1 MPVHDWTRVS
11 AGTFHDFHNG
21 WIIHIKEALNAGLLP
36 KGYYAQSEQHVGL
49 AIPDILTLHTDEN
62 GAIADRDGSV
72 ALLAAP
78 PKVGRKLVATEAG
91 MARTRRRT
99 LTIRHA
105 SKHRVV
111 AMIEIVSPANKDR
124 EQSVEDFVSKAIAA
138 IDRGIHVLLIDLFP
152 PGPFDPLG
160 IHGGIWG
167 SFGDVDEPPHDEP
180 LTLASYDALVGIPQ
194 ADLERLHVGA
204 VLPEM
209 PLYLVGESY
218 INTPLEPTY
227 TAAFRGIPAFWRD
240 VLEKDPATP
249 RP

>member
-1 MPVHDWTRVS
+1 MPVHDWTCVS
-11 AGTFHDFHNG
+11 AGTFHHFHNA
-21 WIIHIKEALNAGLLP
+21 WTTHLSEALNAGLLP
-36 KGYYAQSEQHVGL
+36 KGYYALSEQHVGL
-49 AIPDILTLHTDEN
+49 AIPDILTLHTNEIEP
-62 GAIADRDGSV
+62 AADRDGGV

-124 EQSVEDFVSKAIAA
+124 EQSVADIVDKVIAA

-167 SFGDVDEPPHDEP
+167 SFGDVDEPPADEP
-180 LTLASYDALVGIPQ
+180 LTLASYDAVAGLPQ
-194 ADLERLHVGA
+194 ADLERLRVGDI
-204 VLPEM
+204 LPEM
-209 PLYLVGESY
+209 PLYLVGDNY

-227 TAAFRGIPAFWRD
+227 NAAFRGMPAFWRD
-240 VLEKDPATP
+240 VLEKDSVTP
-249 RP
+249 RS